1 MEAHHR
7 TGDNTLSFRSESHH
21 AICHRTG
28 IIPGR
33 TVHRQSRKA
42 GLNQILLR
50 RIPRQPRSRQGSNQK
65 AAGPCGNNTEVH
77 SFREA
82 TCSRRHTGRNKGHGR
97 QPQLLRHGRIRGNP
111 RRGNL
116 CRCEGTLHRERSGRK
131 RTAAG
136 AGQCTG

>member
-7 TGDNTLSFRSESHH
+7 TRDNTLSFRSEPHH
-21 AICHRTG
+21 AICHCTG

-65 AAGPCGNNTEVH
+65 AAVPCGNNTEVH

-82 TCSRRHTGRNKGHGR
+82 ACSRRHTGGNKGHGR
-97 QPQLLRHGRIRGNP
+97 QPQLLRHSRIRGNP

>member
-7 TGDNTLSFRSESHH
+7 TGDNALSFRSEPHH
-21 AICHRTG
+21 AICHCTG

-82 TCSRRHTGRNKGHGR
+82 ACGRRHTGRNKGHGR
-97 QPQLLRHGRIRGNP
+97 QPQLLRHSRIRGNP
-111 RRGNL
+111 HRGNL